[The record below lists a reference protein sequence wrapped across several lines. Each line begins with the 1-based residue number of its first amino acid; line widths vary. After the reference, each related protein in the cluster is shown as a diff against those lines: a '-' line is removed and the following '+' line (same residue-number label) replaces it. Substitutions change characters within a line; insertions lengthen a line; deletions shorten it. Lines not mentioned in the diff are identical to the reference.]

1 MIILYAIFSEC
12 QVNFAIFSEYLKRS
26 YLMDLKERIQEL
38 CKRKNIS
45 MNQLEQELGFGK
57 GYISKLGKS
66 TPNATKIQQIAQYLD
81 VTVDYL
87 MRGKDDSERN
97 DIYSLPSDIR
107 AIARGAQDLSPS
119 KRELLLKL
127 IQSMSDSADEELEK

>member
-66 TPNATKIQQIAQYLD
+66 TPNATKIQQIAQYL
-81 VTVDYL
+81 
-87 MRGKDDSERN
+87 E
-97 DIYSLPSDIR
+97 
-107 AIARGAQDLSPS
+107 
-119 KRELLLKL
+119 
-127 IQSMSDSADEELEK
+127 

>member
-1 MIILYAIFSEC
+1 
-12 QVNFAIFSEYLKRS
+12 
-26 YLMDLKERIQEL
+26 MDLKERIQEL

-66 TPNATKIQQIAQYLD
+66 TPNATKIQQIARFLD

-87 MRGKDDSERN
+87 ISGKEDSERS
-97 DIYSLPSDIR
+97 DFQSLPLDIR

-127 IQSMSDSADEELEK
+127 IQSMSDSADDELEK